1 MKELSELKKV
11 EQFNKAYKSL
21 CTKKELKENDKAFL
35 LGAALIL
42 LKKYNNDE
50 EDRHYFEL
58 AYHIVLNYAVL
69 TNDNEPLNDIAYNYG
84 FFPIVRFINRKK
96 LLNKV
101 SINQILYDYSLEKY
115 KNGTYIETL
124 EQNVTRK
131 NLMNA
136 DGDVCFIAPTS
147 SGKSSIVSEHIRI
160 NDANKRAL
168 IIVPSK
174 SLLSQ
179 TYMDIRKNIN
189 DRKIICHDEMYT
201 GEEKF
206 VGILTQERAM
216 RLLEK
221 HSGLSIDYL
230 YIDEAHNL
238 FNNDSRNVLLARVIK
253 QCMFNNPN
261 VKVIYLSPFIS
272 DVDNLLL
279 KNQNGFDTIGEQR
292 ISYNIKEP
300 EIYELKKDGEVY
312 LYNRFLNCFWNV
324 DNGYDLYSYLEKKAL
339 DKNFVF
345 IGSPRRIEQFAKE
358 LYNNTAP
365 IEETQEIID
374 LKTTIEKYVHKS
386 FLQIKMLEH
395 GIIYLHAKIPDVLK
409 DYLEYQFK
417 KIKGLRYLI
426 ANTVILEG
434 INLPIDNLFVLDTR
448 GQSNNKL
455 LNLIGRVNRLN
466 NVFDEESGALDKLLP
481 NIHFINS
488 KYYRGNM
495 ENKIVK
501 LYDTI
506 IDEVTNPLLLNCN
519 IDVLKASAS
528 KKEKIK
534 NKNKE
539 ILEVERIYFEE
550 AIDEIT
556 KFKQQLIKS
565 GMDQLVSMKTD
576 NVRKIM
582 EKIVH
587 YNLQANREKDVLDK
601 VKELLVIDI
610 EVVDKSFKRL
620 RNEAAVRY
628 YKRFINVSRSDSLS
642 GQIESQLEFFK
653 AQRKSG
659 NNYMY
664 IGQGFGECKGPYVEE
679 GNMGDVYIDLRTKT
693 DEELVNLLIVKT
705 KIEQDFLSYQY
716 LRAVSFLYDVKV
728 ISLDEYNMEIY
739 GTTDTSKIDLLKLGI
754 TAGLLKIL
762 SKEEQIKNIE
772 RDKYGNIQGNSKLKE
787 FYMQAD
793 DYTQFEIRKYIRI
806 D

>member
-1 MKELSELKKV
+1 MNELLVLKQV

-21 CTKKELKENDKAFL
+21 CMKNELTEKDKEFL
-35 LGAALIL
+35 LGCALLL
-42 LKKYNNDE
+42 LKKYNDDE
-50 EDRHYFEL
+50 NNRYYFEL

-69 TNDNEPLNDIAYNYG
+69 TNDYEPLNDVAYNYG

-96 LLNKV
+96 LLNKI

-131 NLMNA
+131 DLMKSN
-136 DGDVCFIAPTS
+136 GDVCFIAPTS
-147 SGKSSIVSEHIRI
+147 SGKSSIVSEHIKT
-160 NDANKRAL
+160 NKANKRTI

-179 TYMDIRKNIN
+179 TYMDIREKII
-189 DRKIICHDEMYT
+189 DRKIICHDEMYN

-206 VGILTQERAM
+206 VGVLTQERTM

-221 HSGLSIDYL
+221 NCGLSIDYL

-238 FNNDSRNVLLARVIK
+238 FSNDSRNVLLARVIK
-253 QCMFNNPN
+253 QCMLNNPN
-261 VKVIYLSPFIS
+261 IKVVYLSPFIG

-279 KNQNGFDTIGEQR
+279 KEQNGFDTIGEQR
-292 ISYNIKEP
+292 ICYNIKEP
-300 EIYELKKDGEVY
+300 VIYELKKDGEVY
-312 LYNRFLNCFWNV
+312 LYNRFLDCFWNI
-324 DNGYDLYSYLEKKAL
+324 DEGYDLYSYLIKESFN
-339 DKNFVF
+339 KNFIF
-345 IGSPRRIEQFAKE
+345 IGSPRKIEQFAKE
-358 LYNNTAP
+358 LYDNTDP
-365 IEETQEIID
+365 IEETKEIID
-374 LKTTIEKYVHKS
+374 LKRTIEKYVHKS
-386 FLQIKMLEH
+386 FLQIKMLDH
-395 GIIYLHAKIPDVLK
+395 GILYLHAKIPDVLK

-417 KIKGLRYLI
+417 NIKNIRYLI

-455 LNLIGRVNRLN
+455 LNLMGRVNRLN
-466 NVFDEESGALDKLLP
+466 DVFDDKTGSIDKLLP

-488 KYYRGNM
+488 KYYHGNM
-495 ENKIVK
+495 ENKIVQ
-501 LYDTI
+501 LYDKI
-506 IDEVTNPLLLNCN
+506 VDEVTNPLLLNCN
-519 IDVLKASAS
+519 IDDLKVSDS
-528 KKEKIK
+528 KKETIK

-539 ILEVERIYFEE
+539 ILEVERIYSEE
-550 AIDEIT
+550 ATDEIT
-556 KFKQQLIKS
+556 KLKKQLIKS
-565 GMDQLVSMKTD
+565 GMDQLISMRTD

-582 EKIVH
+582 DRIVH
-587 YNLQANREKDVLDK
+587 YDVQANCEKDVLDK
-601 VKELLVIDI
+601 VRDLLVVDI

-620 RNEAAVRY
+620 KNDAALRY

-653 AQRKSG
+653 AQRKAG

-664 IGQGFGECKGPYVEE
+664 IGQGFGECRGPYVDEVSM
-679 GNMGDVYIDLRTKT
+679 GNVYIDLRTKT

-716 LRAVSFLYDVKV
+716 LRAVSFLYDIKV
-728 ISLDEYNMEIY
+728 ISSDEYNMEIY
-739 GTTDTSKIDLLKLGI
+739 GTTDSFKIELLKQGI

-772 RDKYGNIQGNSKLKE
+772 KDEYGNIKGNTQLKE
-787 FYMQAD
+787 FYLHAD
-793 DYTQFEIRKYIRI
+793 DYTKFEIRKYIKI